1 MLNVK
6 RFIDQRFV
14 FKNSGILCL
23 ALLFN
28 LSNLRNTILL
38 SKSCCR
44 LRNTSSYIPFFFCIL
59 IWIHGWVVKESQ
71 SESGGSCSIPDGCWN
86 LLQPLS
92 HFAWHWASQCAD
104 TQPLYIAALSLCF
117 FFLDFVSG
125 YPAWTGFQL
134 WTWTSNFHCFGALAT
149 WWLRVWPWA
158 RTWLHVL
165 ACRSAAWAWL

>member
-59 IWIHGWVVKESQ
+59 I
-71 SESGGSCSIPDGCWN
+71 
-86 LLQPLS
+86 
-92 HFAWHWASQCAD
+92 
-104 TQPLYIAALSLCF
+104 
-117 FFLDFVSG
+117 
-125 YPAWTGFQL
+125 
-134 WTWTSNFHCFGALAT
+134 
-149 WWLRVWPWA
+149 
-158 RTWLHVL
+158 
-165 ACRSAAWAWL
+165 